1 MDAERREFFRV
12 MVRLPVSC
20 AALDEK
26 GRTSLMVVRS
36 VDLSAGGVKV
46 VTEHTLV
53 PGNRVRVVF
62 RVDDETTAR
71 LDATES
77 SRTTRSLVFTI
88 GLPLVSPT
96 RKDRIRMRSQIRR
109 SVRGLYSSHGKRL
122 TLSHAPATAHSAQNQ
137 TVRIH
142 GRAAGRGTTCST
154 YQ

>member
-71 LDATES
+71 LDATVLRVEM
-77 SRTTRSLVFTI
+77 TELLVRPPADEEAPK
-88 GLPLVSPT
+88 PL
-96 RKDRIRMRSQIRR
+96 RGGRR
-109 SVRGLYSSHGKRL
+109 GKR
-122 TLSHAPATAHSAQNQ
+122 
-137 TVRIH
+137 
-142 GRAAGRGTTCST
+142 
-154 YQ
+154 

>member
-1 MDAERREFFRV
+1 MRNALRFPTN
-12 MVRLPVSC
+12 LPTY
-20 AALDEK
+20 L
-26 GRTSLMVVRS
+26 
-36 VDLSAGGVKV
+36 
-46 VTEHTLV
+46 
-53 PGNRVRVVF
+53 
-62 RVDDETTAR
+62 TAR

-77 SRTTRSLVFTI
+77 SWTTRSLVFTI

-154 YQ
+154 YQGKSESLTWHS